1 MALEYR
7 VKENV
12 PLAIALETVKEYQI
26 KELTNTNGPS
36 ITKESIP
43 ISTDVDRPQV
53 GMKDLKR
60 RIGNLEGENPKR
72 QPINVEHTAIEMR
85 RSSYKK
91 NKHYRIFMELGT

>member
-53 GMKDLKR
+53 G
-60 RIGNLEGENPKR
+60 
-72 QPINVEHTAIEMR
+72 INNSRKT
-85 RSSYKK
+85 
-91 NKHYRIFMELGT
+91 